1 MWVLFLSV
9 FAGCCM
15 AWAYFKRG
23 DLERSPV
30 REKNIRSTAMIEPLL
45 LPLYLPVFAVIL
57 LLFFRDSQP
66 IMDRLTGL
74 FLELLLVINVYYILL
89 LCALPLL
96 RRLFSPRACA
106 ALWILP
112 NFLYLL
118 ANLYNVDNTSPR
130 LVLTLPRPV
139 LTPLGLIWLAGFILV
154 LLGQILSHLRFR
166 RRLLK
171 RSRPAV
177 GRELLSLWEAEQGR
191 RDVKHPIP
199 VLVSPLTHTPLT
211 IGLFNKSQRLVLPHT
226 DYTPEELELIFT
238 HEARH
243 IQRCDTRTKAFLGFC
258 TAMGWFNPFLWI
270 SRRKVSDDLELSC
283 DELVMHEAD
292 DAKRRQYANLLLN
305 TAGGSRGYTTCLS
318 AAAST
323 MRYRLKHIVKPGKR
337 LNGTVLVGLV
347 LCALMLFG
355 STVAL
360 ADSPGTV
367 QTLIFDQVPEGGR
380 IDHTYFRDGD
390 FRCNAYQY
398 EEAALTEYLASLS
411 VRPVY
416 AGNFSDFHRYQKI
429 FEVGYVHEENGEAV
443 GHTHIQLC
451 GDVLYAF
458 IPFDDAGQLTYVVD
472 SEIDWDYIES
482 LLDFDA
488 PDPREP
494 IPQPPEMMMIFHEDG
509 IPIDTQPMYA
519 ERAVLSETRDGV
531 SQVVSSYWRELE
543 GVGGL
548 FGAPAT
554 HAALNF
560 SYGPAADLRILVE
573 NWDRTHSYTLSP
585 EPGLSYYLEL
595 APYSAHYTVF
605 GTFTSTQNTVYEME
619 FVFDVGLPE

>member
-1 MWVLFLSV
+1 
-9 FAGCCM
+9 M
-15 AWAYFKRG
+15 AWAYYKRG
-23 DLERSPV
+23 NLETSPV
-30 REKNIRSTAMIEPLL
+30 REKNIRSTALIEPFL
-45 LPLYLPVFAVIL
+45 LPLYLSAFAAIL
-57 LLFFRDSQP
+57 FLFFRDSQP
-66 IMDRLTGL
+66 VMDRLTGL
-74 FLELLLVINVYYILL
+74 FLELMLVINVYYILL

-106 ALWILP
+106 TLWVLP

-118 ANLYNVDNTSPR
+118 VNLYNVDDTSPL
-130 LVLTLPRPV
+130 LVLTLPRTV
-139 LTPLGLIWLAGFILV
+139 LTPLGLIWLAGFVLV

-171 RSRPAV
+171 STRPV
-177 GRELLSLWEAEQGR
+177 ESRELLSLWEAEQGR

-226 DYTPEELELIFT
+226 DYTPEELALIFT

-283 DELVMHEAD
+283 DELVMHGAD
-292 DAKRRQYANLLLN
+292 DTRRRQYANLLLN
-305 TAGGSRGYTTCLS
+305 TAGSSRGYTTCLS

-323 MRYRLKHIVKPGKR
+323 MRYRLKHVVKPGKR
-337 LNGTVLVGLV
+337 LTGTILVGLV
-347 LCALMLFG
+347 LCALMLGG

-367 QTLIFDQVPEGGR
+367 QDLIFEQAPDGGR
-380 IDHTYFRDGD
+380 IDHTYFRSGD
-390 FRCNAYQY
+390 VRRNAYQY
-398 EEAALTEYLASLS
+398 DEAALTEYLSSLS

-416 AGNFSDFHRYQKI
+416 AGNFSDFDQYQRR
-429 FEVGYVHEENGEAV
+429 FEVGYAHEENGETV
-443 GHTHIQLC
+443 GRTVIELC
-451 GDVLYAF
+451 DDVLYAF
-458 IPFDDAGQLTYVVD
+458 IPFDGLGQLTYVVD
-472 SEIDWDYIES
+472 SEIDWDHIES

-488 PDPREP
+488 PDPNEP
-494 IPQPPEMMMIFHEDG
+494 APQPPEMMMIFHEDG

-519 ERAVLSETRDGV
+519 ERAVLSKTQDRVPQTV
-531 SQVVSSYWRELE
+531 SPYWQELQ

-560 SYGPAADLRILVE
+560 SYGPVTDLRILVE
-573 NWDRTHSYTLSP
+573 DWDRTHSYTLSP
-585 EPGLSYYLEL
+585 EPGLSCYLEL

-605 GTFTSTQNTVYEME
+605 GTFASTQNTVYEMK